1 MAAHHAKTRPLVAA
15 NAHHR
20 PGCGCALHLD
30 RRPFCVRLGDERLLG
45 LRLPLRL
52 RWRLRWWRLPAA
64 GLAVGLAAGLVACS
78 STLDVRSLATERAD
92 VSAFELTGRD
102 LATLRREASQ
112 LCPQG
117 AEILRQSAHEQRLEP
132 VDSRLDRWV
141 QLSSSWITPPERKA
155 QLLVLCKPVPD
166 RHLLAAVAAVPA
178 LAAVSTAGSGSGSA
192 PGPGPGPAP
201 GSEPAEPGAPRLP
214 LSPSALI
221 VPKLPNPPSA
231 ASAPSAP
238 IGPLSVEW

>member
-1 MAAHHAKTRPLVAA
+1 M
-15 NAHHR
+15 
-20 PGCGCALHLD
+20 
-30 RRPFCVRLGDERLLG
+30 RLGDQRLLG
-45 LRLPLRL
+45 P
-52 RWRLRWWRLPAA
+52 RWRLQWRRLAAA

-132 VDSRLDRWV
+132 VDSRLERWV
-141 QLSSSWITPPERKA
+141 QVSSSWITPPERKA
-155 QLLVLCKPVPD
+155 QLLVLCKPVAD

-178 LAAVSTAGSGSGSA
+178 LAAVSTAGSE
-192 PGPGPGPAP
+192 PA
-201 GSEPAEPGAPRLP
+201 PAEPVAPRLP
-214 LSPSALI
+214 LVPSALI
-221 VPKLPNPPSA
+221 VPKLQNPPSA
-231 ASAPSAP
+231 ARAASAP